1 MKCAA
6 MHYHYVSANFS
17 SLVERARQGEEG
29 GSGVSEQEQETRFPA
44 GARTGRVDRV
54 SISFSGSLLS
64 FSGKL

>member
-1 MKCAA
+1 M
-6 MHYHYVSANFS
+6 
-17 SLVERARQGEEG
+17 
-29 GSGVSEQEQETRFPA
+29 SEQEQETRFPA